1 MCFSTDPLE
10 LSHFQL
16 FDPSLVI
23 VFLWYVFMLQCFSS
37 LRSEFYNLPIISSVC
52 ICRREQM
59 CLENAYRTSALS
71 ATSRETVKNWKWGM
85 SIITATEPVK

>member
-1 MCFSTDPLE
+1 
-10 LSHFQL
+10 
-16 FDPSLVI
+16 
-23 VFLWYVFMLQCFSS
+23 
-37 LRSEFYNLPIISSVC
+37 
-52 ICRREQM
+52 M